1 MVVLCLC
8 AAGIRL
14 ISGTWFWIISL
25 VLMDMEASFALWKVQ
40 VHAYKPSTYVL
51 TPPKS
56 GALRE
61 VARYNILL
69 LGTLL

>member
-1 MVVLCLC
+1 
-8 AAGIRL
+8 
-14 ISGTWFWIISL
+14 
-25 VLMDMEASFALWKVQ
+25 MDMEASFALWKVQ